1 MMQVAALKLGLEVQ
15 IGRSH
20 YCNQKLY
27 LRRLP
32 TLSDGFGSLGC
43 NSSSYFAQTLAE
55 NQKLLNQLARRCFR
69 MTFAFE
75 LCVAAHD
82 SKALSTGDTAPT
94 LNECRRIA
102 CFSLKYRCWCRV
114 EFVVPARL
122 SSCREVC
129 YVKHQYANSNHMST
143 V

>member
-1 MMQVAALKLGLEVQ
+1 
-15 IGRSH
+15 
-20 YCNQKLY
+20 
-27 LRRLP
+27 
-32 TLSDGFGSLGC
+32 
-43 NSSSYFAQTLAE
+43 
-55 NQKLLNQLARRCFR
+55 

-75 LCVAAHD
+75 LCVVVHD

-102 CFSLKYRCWCRV
+102 YFSLKYQCWCRV
-114 EFVVPARL
+114 EFVVPSRL

-129 YVKHQYANSNHMST
+129 YVKHQYANNNHRSI